1 MVLLSP
7 LAQRKVLFCVIRKS
21 FSLFLNLKM
30 LNVVVTIDNTKL
42 TFTECNKLPIS
53 HQ

>member
-1 MVLLSP
+1 MLLLP
-7 LAQRKVLFCVIRKS
+7 LAQQKVLFWVIRKS

-30 LNVVVTIDNTKL
+30 LKIVVTIDNTKL